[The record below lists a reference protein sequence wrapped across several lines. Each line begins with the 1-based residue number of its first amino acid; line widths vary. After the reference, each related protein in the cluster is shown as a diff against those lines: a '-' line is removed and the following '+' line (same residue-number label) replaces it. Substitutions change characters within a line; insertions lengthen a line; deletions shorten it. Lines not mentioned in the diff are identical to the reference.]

1 MNLFGKPW
9 LQTCSS
15 EAENEAIEE
24 IEDDREDEDI
34 GDEYEDDDE
43 DEMIENSATEEMI
56 TAITCIYRMAQKIPY
71 LVESFR

>member
-1 MNLFGKPW
+1 MFGKPW

-15 EAENEAIEE
+15 EVENEAIEE

-56 TAITCIYRMAQKIPY
+56 TAITCIYRMAQKIPH